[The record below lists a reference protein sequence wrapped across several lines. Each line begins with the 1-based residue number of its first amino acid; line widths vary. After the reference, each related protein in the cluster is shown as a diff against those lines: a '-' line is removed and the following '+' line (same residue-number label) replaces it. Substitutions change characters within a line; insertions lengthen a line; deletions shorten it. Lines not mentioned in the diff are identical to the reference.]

1 MHKSMKYDFASQEL
15 PKKRTGWHVHW
26 LARTPAWRI
35 AIFSFLVYAATVLV
49 FSGLESVFHSHG
61 VPLVVDSQRKPVG
74 FSNLFYFN
82 FVTIL
87 TIGYGDLSPVGW
99 GRFFSIVEAI
109 IGVAFFSLVV
119 AVITSKM
126 ISPPQDTIVF
136 SKYAYYCTDNE
147 KILLIFVN
155 TTNTLCINTEMCCY
169 FKIGGDWL
177 VRWPIRSPFLTRSVQ
192 TFFMDHVPVDTLVQY
207 LMPGDVF
214 RCGISG
220 RLGDTSFAAAIEY
233 YPQDILVIPNRDNLT
248 SFKGFWDA
256 DFASEE
262 VIKMFHYR
270 PPDAP
275 TLFSYIESLRQQKGR
290 QEYERPVQDTI

>member
-1 MHKSMKYDFASQEL
+1 MKYDFASQEL

-49 FSGLESVFHSHG
+49 FSGLESVFHCHG

-82 FVTIL
+82 FVMIL
-87 TIGYGDLSPVGW
+87 TIGYRDLSPVGW

-147 KILLIFVN
+147 DTAYLREHHEYAVHQYRDVLLLQN
-155 TTNTLCINTEMCCY
+155 WRRLASSLAYTL
-169 FKIGGDWL
+169 
-177 VRWPIRSPFLTRSVQ
+177 SVPDQ
-192 TFFMDHVPVDTLVQY
+192 VGADLFYGSCSARY
-207 LMPGDVF
+207 LGS
-214 RCGISG
+214 I
-220 RLGDTSFAAAIEY
+220 
-233 YPQDILVIPNRDNLT
+233 
-248 SFKGFWDA
+248 
-256 DFASEE
+256 
-262 VIKMFHYR
+262 
-270 PPDAP
+270 PDAGGCFQVWHLGA
-275 TLFSYIESLRQQKGR
+275 TW
-290 QEYERPVQDTI
+290 